1 MKRVQNCN
9 SVAIL
14 SPMQHVNRVYVITL
28 SSQKGETDFRFH
40 IKRWISLTCVCD
52 WFLSYQKSSL
62 MFKRLDASTLPEDI
76 LSDTQ
81 TLPMMAHSAGS
92 ALWVRAPKHI
102 CYVCSFGHSCLFT
115 CSSCPIYRTRGGFVA
130 LSPISPQELF
140 LQPISSDIEGSQQEN
155 PVRENRCEQTHTA
168 VINSSHY
175 AGLLPVLGQYKL
187 WKHCFTLQVAH
198 VLWHS

>member
-1 MKRVQNCN
+1 M
-9 SVAIL
+9 AL
-14 SPMQHVNRVYVITL
+14 
-28 SSQKGETDFRFH
+28 TD
-40 IKRWISLTCVCD
+40 LCVCD
-52 WFLSYQKSSL
+52 WFLSYQKSNL

-102 CYVCSFGHSCLFT
+102 CHVCSFGPSCLFT

-140 LQPISSDIEGSQQEN
+140 LQPISSDIEASQQEN
-155 PVRENRCEQTHTA
+155 PVRENRCEQTRTA
-168 VINSSHY
+168 VINGSRD
-175 AGLLPVLGQYKL
+175 AGLLPILGHYNL

-198 VLWHS
+198 VLWHF